1 MGFRV
6 FFESKDKREITMQ
19 QLQIKNR
26 TLNPG
31 PWTPSSPHSLFSIK
45 NISKTFPA
53 ASGQGPFRALDDVS
67 FDIFEGQCL
76 MIAGS
81 NGSGK
86 TLLMRIIAGL
96 MEPDGGEVFFH
107 GLPLYDKKI
116 ARNTTGRR
124 LRRELGLVL
133 QDADAQIVGETV
145 MEDAAF
151 GPENLGF
158 SANDV
163 KIAAEKALSD
173 MGLTEKKDNSPRQL
187 SGGEKRRLAIAGVV
201 AMGCN
206 TVIMDEPFANLDWPG
221 VAQTLGIIRN
231 LKNSGRTLIILT
243 HELEKALALADRLI
257 ILHKGKIRADS
268 SPAEVLDALDP
279 CWGVRDPRRNYAS
292 IKECSWLED

>member
-1 MGFRV
+1 VRDV
-6 FFESKDKREITMQ
+6 FT
-19 QLQIKNR
+19 
-26 TLNPG
+26 
-31 PWTPSSPHSLFSIK
+31 
-45 NISKTFPA
+45 
-53 ASGQGPFRALDDVS
+53 ALDDIS

-96 MEPDGGEVFFH
+96 MEPDRGDVFFH
-107 GLPLYDKKI
+107 GLSLYEKKK
-116 ARNTTGRR
+116 ARQTNKR

-145 MEDAAF
+145 MEDAVF

-158 SANDV
+158 SETEV
-163 KIAAEKALSD
+163 KTAAEKALCD
-173 MGLTEKKDNSPRQL
+173 MGLIGKKDNSPRQL

-221 VAQTLGIIRN
+221 VVQTLGIIRQ
-231 LKNSGRTLIILT
+231 LKNSGKTLIILT

-257 ILHKGKIRADS
+257 ILHKGIVRADS
-268 SPAEVLDALDP
+268 SASEVLDALDP
-279 CWGVRDPRRNYAS
+279 LWGVRDPRKHYAS
-292 IKECSWLED
+292 IEDCSWLED